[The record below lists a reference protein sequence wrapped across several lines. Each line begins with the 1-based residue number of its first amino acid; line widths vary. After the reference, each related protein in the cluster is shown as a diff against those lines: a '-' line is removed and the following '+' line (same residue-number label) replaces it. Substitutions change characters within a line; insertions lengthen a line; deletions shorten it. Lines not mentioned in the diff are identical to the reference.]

1 MLLYSG
7 IMFGTGAVLL
17 VLAAKIA
24 GGQVEL
30 IHDYH
35 QKRVTDR
42 AGYGKAFG
50 KAMGVITGA
59 LVLSGWIAL
68 LGESAGI
75 VCSAVAVLLVGT
87 LVGVICIAR
96 VQKKYN
102 GGIFLS

>member
-1 MLLYSG
+1 MLLYCG
-7 IMFGTGAVLL
+7 IMFAAGAVLL

-24 GGQVEL
+24 AGQVEL

-50 KAMGVITGA
+50 KAMGLVALGPLLSGAAA
-59 LVLSGWIAL
+59 LVGADLSWGMGL
-68 LGESAGI
+68 LFGAMGAGI
-75 VCSAVAVLLVGT
+75 FAIV
-87 LVGVICIAR
+87 R

-102 GGIFLS
+102 GGLF

>member
-1 MLLYSG
+1 MLIYCG

-17 VLAAKIA
+17 ALAAKIA

-35 QKRVTDR
+35 QKQVTDR

-50 KAMGVITGA
+50 KALA
-59 LVLSGWIAL
+59 LFALGPLLSGA
-68 LGESAGI
+68 A
-75 VCSAVAVLLVGT
+75 ALVGT
-87 LVGVICIAR
+87 DVGWGMGLLFGGMGAGLVAIVR

-102 GGIFLS
+102 GGVF